1 MKKCFQVS
9 FLLWLNKIVKYIFL
23 IFFISSASAE
33 IVTTEGAYTFAGD
46 ISKNEACSLAKERA
60 KLKALEKVLGQTIS
74 SDEMENCSEVDGKT
88 SCERNQFFLSSFN
101 GEITGLKQL
110 NREVTSEQISSGE
123 EISICKIKIK
133 ADVKKATNTLDSSFD
148 FNVKLNEKNF
158 RDGEELKIDIELNK
172 PFYLTIFQVL
182 PYETKDYQVYKIF
195 PNDLEKDNYLKESS
209 FNLPK
214 NAKYQIYFPEI
225 KNKNSVDE
233 YLVFIASKNNINW
246 LNKYAK
252 KEDLK
257 SAYIKENSIK
267 YVYKEYTIYK

>member
-1 MKKCFQVS
+1 MIRYS
-9 FLLWLNKIVKYIFL
+9 LI
-23 IFFISSASAE
+23 IFFVIFSASAE
-33 IVTTEGAYTFAGD
+33 VVVTEGSYTYTGE

-101 GEITGLKQL
+101 GDITGLKEL
-110 NREVTSEQISSGE
+110 DREVTRERISSGE
-123 EISICKIKIK
+123 EISICKIKIRSN
-133 ADVKKATNTLDSSFD
+133 VKKTTNTLDSSFD

-172 PFYLTIFQVL
+172 PFYLTVFQVL
-182 PYETKDYQVYKIF
+182 PYEKKDYQVHKLF
-195 PNDLEKDNYLKESS
+195 PNELEPNNYLKDNS

-225 KNKNSVDE
+225 SNKDSVDE
-233 YLVFIASKNNINW
+233 YLVFVASEDNVKW
-246 LNKYAK
+246 LEKYTK
-252 KEDLK
+252 VEDLK
-257 SAYIKENSIK
+257 KAYIKENNLK
-267 YVYKEYTIYK
+267 YSYKEYTIYK

>member
-1 MKKCFQVS
+1 MIRY
-9 FLLWLNKIVKYIFL
+9 FLI
-23 IFFISSASAE
+23 IFFIIFSASAE
-33 IVTTEGAYTFAGD
+33 VVVTEGTYTYTGE

-101 GEITGLKQL
+101 GDITDLKEL
-110 NREVTSEQISSGE
+110 DREVTTEKISSGE
-123 EISICKIKIK
+123 EISICKIKIRSN
-133 ADVKKATNTLDSSFD
+133 VKKTTNTLDSSFD

-172 PFYLTIFQVL
+172 PFYLTVFQVL
-182 PYETKDYQVYKIF
+182 PYEKKDYQVYKLF
-195 PNDLEKDNYLKESS
+195 PNKLEPDNYLKDNS

-225 KNKNSVDE
+225 SNKDSVDE
-233 YLVFIASKNNINW
+233 YLVFIASEDDVKW
-246 LNKYAK
+246 LEKYTK
-252 KEDLK
+252 VEDLK
-257 SAYIKENSIK
+257 KAYIKENNLK
-267 YVYKEYTIYK
+267 YSYKEYTIYK